1 MRISDWSS
9 DVCSSDLDLVA
20 LAPAA
25 IAHVDRH
32 AGRAADADLRGRQA
46 RRGQVEARIAEA
58 EAEGVKRI
66 GRIEEIAAPGAGLN
80 IVEHRQLPCRTRDR
94 HRQLA
99 ARIDVP
105 EQHIRH
111 GMAALLAQIPAFQN
125 GVGLFRNLDGGGRTT
140 VDEHHGDRLAQRLER
155 SEEHTSELQSLMRIS
170 YAVFCLNKKKTTHKT
185 KPTVH
190 LIERYISTT

>member
-46 RRGQVEARIAEA
+46 RRGPVEARIAEA

-80 IVEHRQLPCRTRDR
+80 LVEHRQLPCPTRER
-94 HRQLA
+94 HRHLA
-99 ARIDVP
+99 ARLDLP
-105 EQHIRH
+105 EKHAPH
-111 GMAALLAQIPAFQN
+111 GNDALAP
-125 GVGLFRNLDGGGRTT
+125 
-140 VDEHHGDRLAQRLER
+140 
-155 SEEHTSELQSLMRIS
+155 
-170 YAVFCLNKKKTTHKT
+170 
-185 KPTVH
+185 P
-190 LIERYISTT
+190 